1 MTDHATRYATLL
13 GQTAAIGWEELQP
26 HFARGV
32 LLEVV
37 PELDLIEAAIAVTQD
52 DAARVG
58 QWLQQGQLAK
68 VDEERA
74 RRRLEAPEVALWAVV
89 VAPWVLM
96 QERPAERAAD

>member
-1 MTDHATRYATLL
+1 MTNHATLYATLL

-32 LLEVV
+32 LLEVA

-58 QWLQQGQLAK
+58 AWLQAGQLAK
-68 VDEERA
+68 VDEARA
-74 RRRLEAPEVALWAVV
+74 LRRLGAPEVALWAVV

-96 QERPAERAAD
+96 QERPVAR